1 MFYILFPCV
10 NMCSEQNNI
19 PWITWMVL
27 IVMQNLLLI
36 YGLLLLFLMCEM
48 VSNFPIKLHVRDL
61 FIWPQIEIISN
72 IVYWWF
78 IPSYAY
84 RCCSNPNLYVAMN
97 YRSHS
102 SVIGTNTYKRCHS
115 HKYPLQVCNGYSKV
129 LPTHI

>member
-10 NMCSEQNNI
+10 NMCSEQKKI
-19 PWITWMVL
+19 PWMVL
-27 IVMQNLLLI
+27 IVMQKLLLI
-36 YGLLLLFLMCEM
+36 YGLLLLFLMFEM

-84 RCCSNPNLYVAMN
+84 RRCSNPSLYVAAN
-97 YRSHS
+97 YRSHL
-102 SVIGTNTYKRCHS
+102 SVQTHISVAIS
-115 HKYPLQVCNGYSKV
+115 HKYPLQVCNGYS
-129 LPTHI
+129 